1 MPPRRNCL
9 SQNWKSRLSR
19 KRDSAHG
26 RPRHITFRPVKRC
39 RKCLKRRRPEYSRFC
54 PITTSYSRR
63 SKQEPSNTE
72 NQKHNK
78 MEITEQQYD
87 AVINGIRVQHEIFRQ
102 KMEDKDRDMRILRES
117 AKLDDELI
125 RQLEGQ
131 ADALEVDI
139 GDLKIEDRKSTRLN
153 SS

>member
-26 RPRHITFRPVKRC
+26 RPRPITFRPVKRC

-87 AVINGIRVQHEIFRQ
+87 AVINGIQ
-102 KMEDKDRDMRILRES
+102 
-117 AKLDDELI
+117 
-125 RQLEGQ
+125 
-131 ADALEVDI
+131 I
-139 GDLKIEDRKSTRLN
+139 GRARLN
-153 SS
+153 SSHLG